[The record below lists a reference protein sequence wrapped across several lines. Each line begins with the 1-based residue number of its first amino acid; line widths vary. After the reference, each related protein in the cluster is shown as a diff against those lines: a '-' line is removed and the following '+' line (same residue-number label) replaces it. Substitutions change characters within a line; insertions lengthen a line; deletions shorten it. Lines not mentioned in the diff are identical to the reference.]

1 MKTIELRSLRNKKV
15 IVFLN
20 SINYII
26 ERDLETSIINFGK
39 ENIVVV
45 NYNYEL
51 LIDKINSELN

>member
-1 MKTIELRSLRNKKV
+1 METIELRSLRNKKV

>member
-1 MKTIELRSLRNKKV
+1 M
-15 IVFLN
+15 FLN